1 MVLLAKDDIAT
12 REVLDWQGIHLLHF
26 SGSTCSKKIRI
37 LLDYKHIDWV
47 SHPINLVK
55 RENNSDWF
63 MGINP
68 RGLVPVLVHDG
79 QVHIEVPVLV
89 HDGQVHIESNDI
101 LDYLEQLYP
110 EPPLMPAQQSAELAA
125 LLQAEDDLH
134 VDLRNLTMRFTAPAK
149 LMQRSEEQFSGS
161 GTVGG
166 EPDSHKAEELEYWRN
181 FAANQGIADS
191 QVIESASRFKHELD
205 RLERSLQANSFLL
218 GDTVSLAD
226 IAWFININRILLAG
240 YPLQRLHPRLWAW
253 RQRLL
258 QIPAFAHEAE
268 APLLQ
273 TLMAKTIWL
282 RDKFRRKTL
291 VDIAG
296 I

>member
-1 MVLLAKDDIAT
+1 
-12 REVLDWQGIHLLHF
+12 
-26 SGSTCSKKIRI
+26 
-37 LLDYKHIDWV
+37 
-47 SHPINLVK
+47 
-55 RENNSDWF
+55 
-63 MGINP
+63 
-68 RGLVPVLVHDG
+68 
-79 QVHIEVPVLV
+79 VLV

-110 EPPLMPAQQSAELAA
+110 EPPLMPAQQSAELAT

-149 LMQRSEEQFSGS
+149 LMQRSEEQLRQYQSSGT

-166 EPDSHKAEELEYWRN
+166 EPDSHKSEELEYWRD
-181 FAANQGIADS
+181 FAANQGITES
-191 QVIESASRFKHELD
+191 QVTESVSQFKKELD
-205 RLERSLQANSFLL
+205 KLERRLEANSFLL

-226 IAWFININRILLAG
+226 ISWFVTINRILLAG
-240 YPLQRLHPRLWAW
+240 YPLQRLHPRLWDW

-258 QIPAFAHEAE
+258 QTPAFAHEAK
-268 APLLQ
+268 APFLQ
-273 TLMAKTIWL
+273 TLMANTIWL
-282 RDKFRRKTL
+282 RDRLRRKTL

>member
-1 MVLLAKDDIAT
+1 MVQLAKGDIAT
-12 REVLDWQGIHLLHF
+12 QEVFDWKGIHLLHF

-37 LLDYKHIDWV
+37 LLDYKQVDWV
-47 SHPINLVK
+47 SHPINLIK

-68 RGLVPVLVHDG
+68 RGL
-79 QVHIEVPVLV
+79 VPVLV

-110 EPPLMPAQQSAELAA
+110 EPPLMPAQQSAELST

-134 VDLRNLTMRFTAPAK
+134 VDLRNLTMRFTAPTK
-149 LMQRSEEQFSGS
+149 LMQRSKEQLQQYQSS
-161 GTVGG
+161 GTGTVEGVL
-166 EPDSHKAEELEYWRN
+166 DSHKAEELEYWRD
-181 FAANQGIADS
+181 FAANQGITES
-191 QVIESASRFKHELD
+191 QVTESVSQFKQELD
-205 RLERSLQANSFLL
+205 KLERRLEANSFLL
-218 GDTVSLAD
+218 GDTISLAD
-226 IAWFININRILLAG
+226 ISWFVTINRVLLAG

-253 RQRLL
+253 RQQLL

-282 RDKFRRKTL
+282 RDKLRRKTL
-291 VDIAG
+291 VDITG
-296 I
+296 L

>member
-12 REVLDWQGIHLLHF
+12 QEVLDWQGIHLLHF

-79 QVHIEVPVLV
+79 QVHIE
-89 HDGQVHIESNDI
+89 SNDI

-110 EPPLMPAQQSAELAA
+110 EPPLMPAQQSAELAT

-149 LMQRSEEQFSGS
+149 LMQRSKAELEHYERS
-161 GTVGG
+161 GTGRVGG
-166 EPDSHKAEELEYWRN
+166 EADSHKAEELKYWRD
-181 FAANQGIADS
+181 FAANQGITEP
-191 QVIESASRFKHELD
+191 QVTESVSKFKQELD
-205 RLERSLQANSFLL
+205 KLERRLQANSFLL

-226 IAWFININRILLAG
+226 ISWFVTINRILLAG

-258 QIPAFAHEAE
+258 QTPAFAQEAR
-268 APLLQ
+268 APFLQ
-273 TLMAKTIWL
+273 TLMAKAIWL
-282 RDKFRRKTL
+282 RDKLRHKTL
-291 VDIAG
+291 ADIAE

>member
-79 QVHIEVPVLV
+79 QVHIE
-89 HDGQVHIESNDI
+89 SNDI

-110 EPPLMPAQQSAELAA
+110 EPPLMPVQQSAELAT

-149 LMQRSEEQFSGS
+149 LMQRSEEQLRQYQSSGT

-166 EPDSHKAEELEYWRN
+166 EPDSHKAEELEYWRD
-181 FAANQGIADS
+181 FAANQGVTES
-191 QVIESASRFKHELD
+191 QVTESVSQFKQELD
-205 RLERSLQANSFLL
+205 KLERRLEANSFLL

-226 IAWFININRILLAG
+226 ISWFVTINRILLAG
-240 YPLQRLHPRLWAW
+240 YPLQRLHPRLWDW

-258 QIPAFAHEAE
+258 QTPAFAHEAK
-268 APLLQ
+268 APFLQ
-273 TLMAKTIWL
+273 TLMANTIWL
-282 RDKFRRKTL
+282 RDRLRRKTL

>member
-12 REVLDWQGIHLLHF
+12 REVLEWQGIHLLHF

-37 LLDYKHIDWV
+37 LLDYKHVDWV

-79 QVHIEVPVLV
+79 QVHIE
-89 HDGQVHIESNDI
+89 SNDI

-110 EPPLMPAQQSAELAA
+110 EPPLMPAQQSAELAT
-125 LLQAEDDLH
+125 LLQVEDDLH
-134 VDLRNLTMRFTAPAK
+134 VDLRNLTLRFTAPAK
-149 LMQRSEEQFSGS
+149 LMQRSEEQLQQYQSSGT

-166 EPDSHKAEELEYWRN
+166 APDSHKAEELEYWRN
-181 FAANQGIADS
+181 FAANQGITDS
-191 QVIESASRFKHELD
+191 QVIESTSRFKRELD
-205 RLERSLQANSFLL
+205 KLEIRLDSASYLL

-240 YPLQRLHPRLWAW
+240 YPLQRLHPRLWDW

-258 QIPAFAHEAE
+258 QTPAFAHEAK
-268 APLLQ
+268 APFLQ

-282 RDKFRRKTL
+282 SDKLRRKTL
-291 VDIAG
+291 ADIAG

>member
-1 MVLLAKDDIAT
+1 MVMLAKDDIAT

-37 LLDYKHIDWV
+37 FLDYKHIDWV
-47 SHPINLVK
+47 SHPINLIK

-68 RGLVPVLVHDG
+68 RGL
-79 QVHIEVPVLV
+79 VPVLV

-110 EPPLMPAQQSAELAA
+110 EPPLMPALQSAELAA

-149 LMQRSEEQFSGS
+149 LMQRSEEQLRQYQTSGT

-181 FAANQGIADS
+181 FAANQGITDS
-191 QVIESASRFKHELD
+191 QVIESTSRFKRVLD
-205 RLERSLQANSFLL
+205 KLETRLDSASYLL

-258 QIPAFAHEAE
+258 QTPAFAREAR
-268 APLLQ
+268 APFLQ
-273 TLMAKTIWL
+273 TLMAKIIWL
-282 RDKFRRKTL
+282 RDKLRRKTL
-291 VDIAG
+291 ADIAE

>member
-1 MVLLAKDDIAT
+1 MLAKDDIAT

-37 LLDYKHIDWV
+37 FLDYKHIDWV

-68 RGLVPVLVHDG
+68 RGL
-79 QVHIEVPVLV
+79 VPVLV

-149 LMQRSEEQFSGS
+149 LMQRSEEQLQQYQTSGT

-181 FAANQGIADS
+181 FAANKGITDS
-191 QVIESASRFKHELD
+191 QVIESTSRFERVLD
-205 RLERSLQANSFLL
+205 KMEIRLDSASYLL

-258 QIPAFAHEAE
+258 QTPAFAREAR
-268 APLLQ
+268 APFLQ
-273 TLMAKTIWL
+273 TLMAKIIWL
-282 RDKFRRKTL
+282 RDKLRRKTL
-291 VDIAG
+291 ADIAE

>member
-12 REVLDWQGIHLLHF
+12 QEVLDWQGIHLLHF

-37 LLDYKHIDWV
+37 FLDYKHIDWV

-79 QVHIEVPVLV
+79 QVHIE
-89 HDGQVHIESNDI
+89 SN
-101 LDYLEQLYP
+101 EQLYP
-110 EPPLMPAQQSAELAA
+110 EPPLMPAQQSAELAT

-149 LMQRSEEQFSGS
+149 LMQRSEEQLQQYQSSGT

-181 FAANQGIADS
+181 FAANQGITES
-191 QVIESASRFKHELD
+191 QVIESASRFKRELD
-205 RLERSLQANSFLL
+205 KLEIRLDSASYLL

-258 QIPAFAHEAE
+258 QTPAFAREAR
-268 APLLQ
+268 APFLQ
-273 TLMAKTIWL
+273 TLMAKIIWL
-282 RDKFRRKTL
+282 RDKLRRKTL
-291 VDIAG
+291 ADIAE

>member
-1 MVLLAKDDIAT
+1 MVMLAKDDIAT

-37 LLDYKHIDWV
+37 FLDYKHIDWV

-79 QVHIEVPVLV
+79 R
-89 HDGQVHIESNDI
+89 VHIESNDI

-149 LMQRSEEQFSGS
+149 LMQRSEEQLQQYQTSGT

-181 FAANQGIADS
+181 FAANKGITDS
-191 QVIESASRFKHELD
+191 QVIESTSRFKRVLD
-205 RLERSLQANSFLL
+205 KMEIRLDSASYLL

-258 QIPAFAHEAE
+258 QTPAFAREAR
-268 APLLQ
+268 APFLQ
-273 TLMAKTIWL
+273 TLMAKIIWL
-282 RDKFRRKTL
+282 RDKLRRKTL
-291 VDIAG
+291 ADIAE

>member
-1 MVLLAKDDIAT
+1 MVQLAKGDIAT
-12 REVLDWQGIHLLHF
+12 REVFDWKGIHLLHF

-37 LLDYKHIDWV
+37 LLDYKQVHWV

-79 QVHIEVPVLV
+79 QVHIE
-89 HDGQVHIESNDI
+89 SNDI

-110 EPPLMPAQQSAELAA
+110 EPPLMPARQSAELST

-134 VDLRNLTMRFTAPAK
+134 VDLRNLTMRFTAPTK
-149 LMQRSEEQFSGS
+149 LMQRSKEQLQQYQSS
-161 GTVGG
+161 GTGTVEGV
-166 EPDSHKAEELEYWRN
+166 PDSHKAEELEYWRN
-181 FAANQGIADS
+181 FAVNQGITES
-191 QVIESASRFKHELD
+191 QVTESASKFKQELD
-205 RLERSLQANSFLL
+205 KLERRLEANSFLL
-218 GDTVSLAD
+218 GNTVSLAD
-226 IAWFININRILLAG
+226 ISWFVTINRILLAG
-240 YPLQRLHPRLWAW
+240 YPLQRLHARLWAW

-258 QIPAFAHEAE
+258 EIPAFAHEAK

-291 VDIAG
+291 VDVAG
-296 I
+296 L

>member
-79 QVHIEVPVLV
+79 QVHIE
-89 HDGQVHIESNDI
+89 SNDI

-149 LMQRSEEQFSGS
+149 LMQRSEEQLQQYQSSGT

-191 QVIESASRFKHELD
+191 QVIESVSKFKQELD
-205 RLERSLQANSFLL
+205 KLERRLQANSFLL

-226 IAWFININRILLAG
+226 ISWFVTINRVLLAS

-282 RDKFRRKTL
+282 RDKLRRKTL
-291 VDIAG
+291 VDITG
-296 I
+296 L